1 MATPIIQSVG
11 ATSGP
16 GVNGTGRDDLVAGEV
31 VTLSD
36 EEGANLGA
44 SYLWEFEEYPI
55 GTSPV
60 MVDATTA
67 SPTFTVDADASLA
80 GTYKV
85 KCTVNGVESSTELLA
100 VALATTG
107 ARIPAFEEEIEY
119 DGDGNV
125 KGWHTTQ
132 TKFMREVD
140 QRLPQLDSTVVTR
153 IALAS
158 AHSHNS
164 DTPLIVGAFTID
176 PTIYDIPKATTV
188 VEFVVIAAVGNSP
201 LVAHASLYNLTD
213 AEAVTSSLVTI
224 TDTTDPAEYAQVLTR
239 GAGVNLLK
247 NAARLYECRIY
258 LDAAPGDPEVDTI
271 ELFSAELRVTQTI
284 T

>member
-1 MATPIIQSVG
+1 MASPIIQSVG

-16 GVNGTGRDDLVAGEV
+16 GINGTGRDDLVAGEV

-36 EEGANLGA
+36 EEGLNLGA
-44 SYLWEFEEYPI
+44 SYLWEFEESPV
-55 GTSPV
+55 GTAPV
-60 MVDATTA
+60 MVAATTA
-67 SPTFTVDADASLA
+67 TPTFTVDADVRLA

-85 KCTVNGVESSTELLA
+85 KCTVNGVESSAELLA
-100 VALATTG
+100 VTLGTTG

-125 KGWHTTQ
+125 KGWHTAQ

-140 QRLPQLDSTVVTR
+140 QRLPQLASTVVTR
-153 IALAS
+153 IALAA

-188 VEFVVIAAVGNSP
+188 VEFVVVVAVGTAP
-201 LVAHASLYNLTD
+201 LVAHVSLYNLTD
-213 AEAVTSSLVTI
+213 SESVASSLVTI
-224 TDTTDPAEYAQVLTR
+224 TDTTDPAEYTEVLTR
-239 GAGVNLLK
+239 GAGAGLLK
-247 NAARLYECRIY
+247 NVSRLYECRIY
-258 LDAAPGDPEVDTI
+258 LDVVPVDPEVETI